1 MKEMPHDL
9 LAEQSLLGCLLLD
22 GKAFDQI
29 SDLALEAADF
39 YHPQYGTIFEAMK
52 DLALQNS
59 PIDYVTVCARLND
72 LGKLEGAGGQKAIV
86 ELGEHELSAANVFH
100 YAKIVKD
107 KSSVRHVVKIASEV
121 MERGLNF
128 DGKIDDFMAEV
139 EGSFFKLTTSAKF
152 GGLEHISAGLK
163 ANLKDIETTDRKP
176 GEISGLP
183 TGFVDLDKLI
193 LGMQPGNLVV
203 IAARPGM
210 GKTSLGLNIAVNACE
225 SSGLPVVIFS
235 LEMLAQE
242 LSYRLLCAKARI
254 DSRDLRTK
262 NFKDINLREVGD
274 AVQQLSRLPIY
285 INESGSTTVLDIQGQ
300 ARKIKA
306 EQGLGLVVVDY
317 LQLMASDVNSFSPE
331 QDISEKSKGLKA
343 MAKELECPVIA
354 LSQLNRAVEGRTD
367 KRPGMSD
374 LRGSGSIEQD
384 ADLIL
389 MIYRDEVYNPNSREP
404 GIAEVIVAKNRSGAV
419 GTAKLKWTGAFT
431 KFDNLAMGDYGP
443 ED

>member
-22 GKAFDQI
+22 SKAFDQI
-29 SDLALEAADF
+29 SDLSLDASDF
-39 YHPQYGTIFEAMK
+39 YSPQYGMIFTAMK
-52 DLALQNS
+52 ELALNNS
-59 PIDYVTVCARLND
+59 VIDYVTVCAKLND
-72 LGKLEGAGGQKAIV
+72 QGKLESAGGQKAIV
-86 ELGEHELSAANVFH
+86 ELNEHELSAANVFH

-107 KSSVRHVVKIASEV
+107 KASVRHVVKVASELV
-121 MERGLNF
+121 ERGYNF
-128 DGKIDDFMAEV
+128 DGKIDAFMADV

-163 ANLKDIETTDRKP
+163 ANLKDIETGDRKP
-176 GEISGLP
+176 GEISGIS
-183 TGFVDLDKLI
+183 TGFTDLDKLI

-225 SSGLPVVIFS
+225 TSGLPVVIFS

-242 LSYRLLCAKARI
+242 LSYRLLCSKARI

-262 NFKDINLREVGD
+262 NFKDINLREVGQ
-274 AVQQLSRLPIY
+274 AVQELSQLPIY

-431 KFDNLAMGDYGP
+431 KFDNLAPEEYGA
-443 ED
+443 EM